1 MFKIIIFDLGN
12 VLFKENWERL
22 NKSFLKKFN
31 ISTLIRSRYGEKI
44 QKIYDKALI
53 GKKEMRDVFEKIC
66 KEKGLNHNIKKLC
79 YFYKEEYKKNKVLDQ
94 KMIQLI
100 KTLKKKYK
108 VVCFTDTNDL
118 HFEAHKEQGILDLFD
133 EKFASHLIGIRKAD
147 NKSFELVLKK
157 LGVSPNE
164 VLFIDDNPK
173 NISSANSIGIKTILF
188 RNFDDLKRQLRN
200 FKITS

>member
-1 MFKIIIFDLGN
+1 MFDLGS
-12 VLFKENWERL
+12 VLFKENWEGLSR
-22 NKSFLKKFN
+22 SFLKKFN
-31 ISTLIRSRYGEKI
+31 ISTLIRSQYGEKI
-44 QKIYDKALI
+44 QKIYDEALI
-53 GKKEMRDVFEKIC
+53 GKKKMKDVFEMIC
-66 KEKGLNHNIKKLC
+66 KEKGLNHDIKQLC
-79 YFYKEEYKKNKVLDQ
+79 YFYKEEYKKNKVLNQ
-94 KMIQLI
+94 NIVQLV

-133 EKFASHLIGIRKAD
+133 EKFTSHLIGMRKKN

-157 LGVSPNE
+157 LGAFPSE

-188 RNFDDLKRQLRN
+188 KNFNDLERQLKNFDIS
-200 FKITS
+200 F